1 MQNEGRIPPYNQEAE
16 VAILGSILLN
26 NECWGEV
33 YAIISSDDFYVKAHR
48 LVFESMY
55 ELAAEGISI
64 DHMTLGNKLK
74 SRGDLEKI
82 GGAIA
87 LSNLTDSV
95 VTTANVSHYAD
106 IVREASGIRR
116 VIYSAQEVVAS
127 GFKADGV
134 EGLGSSIEGI
144 VSAAQ
149 YLAKRRMP
157 DSLFSLGEKVL
168 DNYKLVASGWRGI
181 ELPWKSLDNMTAGLW
196 PKTVTMFVARP
207 SVGKTFIAVIIARH
221 AWIKGR
227 RVLILSPEMPKDEI
241 AERFFVIDA
250 GLNYHHVITGD
261 LPTRLEEKF
270 KSVVGGL
277 QDKEGL
283 YIMDSDDDLTPR
295 GIDAA
300 IRACHPDLIACDSM
314 YDLKIKGDRKDRM
327 LRALEWG
334 KNASKEH
341 GFAFVGFVQQNRI
354 AELSEKKGGGS
365 RLGTIALTDEIGQD
379 AQTVIALEQTK
390 DDKADGVIKFRP
402 LKIRRGQVKRPVVKS
417 YWKFDVMN
425 FDEIEEN
432 GSKYETDN
440 IPF

>member
-149 YLAKRRMP
+149 YLA
-157 DSLFSLGEKVL
+157 
-168 DNYKLVASGWRGI
+168 
-181 ELPWKSLDNMTAGLW
+181 
-196 PKTVTMFVARP
+196 
-207 SVGKTFIAVIIARH
+207 
-221 AWIKGR
+221 
-227 RVLILSPEMPKDEI
+227 
-241 AERFFVIDA
+241 
-250 GLNYHHVITGD
+250 
-261 LPTRLEEKF
+261 
-270 KSVVGGL
+270 
-277 QDKEGL
+277 
-283 YIMDSDDDLTPR
+283 
-295 GIDAA
+295 
-300 IRACHPDLIACDSM
+300 
-314 YDLKIKGDRKDRM
+314 
-327 LRALEWG
+327 
-334 KNASKEH
+334 
-341 GFAFVGFVQQNRI
+341 
-354 AELSEKKGGGS
+354 
-365 RLGTIALTDEIGQD
+365 
-379 AQTVIALEQTK
+379 
-390 DDKADGVIKFRP
+390 
-402 LKIRRGQVKRPVVKS
+402 
-417 YWKFDVMN
+417 
-425 FDEIEEN
+425 
-432 GSKYETDN
+432 
-440 IPF
+440 